1 MRINLTD
8 FVKDARKITQEDLPE
23 EVKKLRHAVTDDL
36 YEEQVSLSPV
46 LTGRLKK
53 GWEKRKASG
62 PWAVDRTGNKE
73 FYSRFVND
81 GTSKRRPVRMRERA
95 VAKVLTKYGGTSE

>member
-8 FVKDARKITQEDLPE
+8 FVKDARKVTQEDLPGM
-23 EVKKLRHAVTDDL
+23 VKTLRHAVTDDIK
-36 YEEQVSLSPV
+36 EEEERLSPV
-46 LTGRLKK
+46 QTGRLKK
-53 GWEKRKASG
+53 GWEARKASG
-62 PWAVDRTGNKE
+62 PWAVDRVGNNE

-95 VAKVLTKYGGTSE
+95 VEKVLAKYGGTSE